1 MNFFTT
7 IIHTCFGFKSYA
19 QLLDTPYRDTVK
31 YLAKLVGLLSLVL
44 VAVYLPAMLARL
56 PEIGE
61 FVDREFPRFTV
72 HQGVVV
78 LTPADVEANA
88 NYSHRHIV
96 LDLPEAKRPERK
108 PAEATL
114 SEQPDAPAPTE
125 SEAPSA
131 APAATAAVAPMR
143 PAIIIKREEIIIQ
156 DDVANGFAEWLM
168 YGRAFEWKKRDTLSG
183 VAPTPI
189 ALPSQALP
197 SGAVNGNYTQRYLW
211 KAIPIAFVM
220 MTLLAFAACLAQS
233 HLFAGFSSILE
244 QHLPVRFTYW
254 QLLNLATFAITPAA
268 IIVTIYAAF
277 GLEGLPLP
285 IIYLVAYGI
294 FLIGSSN
301 ACRPRKEEA
310 AVDDSELY

>member
-72 HQGVVV
+72 QKGAVV
-78 LTPADVEANA
+78 LTPSDMAANA

-96 LDLPEAKRPERK
+96 LDLPEAKSAEPPSAETTMSEH
-108 PAEATL
+108 PA
-114 SEQPDAPAPTE
+114 SPAPTE
-125 SEAPSA
+125 AEAQSPS
-131 APAATAAVAPMR
+131 PAATAAVAPAR
-143 PAIIIKREEIIIQ
+143 PAVIIKREEIIIQ

-168 YGRAFEWKKRDTLSG
+168 YGRAFEWKKRDPLNV

-189 ALPSQALP
+189 TLPSQALP
-197 SGAVNGNYTQRYLW
+197 SGAVNGDYVQSYLW
-211 KAIPIAFVM
+211 KAIPMAFVM

-233 HLFAGFSSILE
+233 HLFAGFSSMLE

-268 IIVTIYAAF
+268 IIVTIYAAL

-294 FLIGSSN
+294 FLIGSTNS
-301 ACRPRKEEA
+301 CRPRKEEA
-310 AVDDSELY
+310 AVDDSEMY